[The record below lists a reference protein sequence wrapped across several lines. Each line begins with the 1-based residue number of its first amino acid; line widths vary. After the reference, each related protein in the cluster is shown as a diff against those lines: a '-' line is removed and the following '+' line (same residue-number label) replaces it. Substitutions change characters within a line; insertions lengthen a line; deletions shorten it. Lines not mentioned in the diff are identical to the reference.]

1 MAKGGSK
8 LRSQARN
15 SRRTP
20 VNTAA
25 PWPDLEE
32 AESRV
37 LHIQAKLH
45 RWATGDPDRRFDD
58 LYNLVCDP
66 AVERVASRTQSP
78 SVSAGAGAGAQD
90 PEGEREI
97 PEAGDR
103 DHTGPGGPGRPEA
116 GARTD
121 P

>member
-8 LRSQARN
+8 TRSEAGD

-45 RWATGDPDRRFDD
+45 RWATGDPNRRFDD

-66 AVERVASRTQSP
+66 RRPAGRVD
-78 SVSAGAGAGAQD
+78 AGQAEQRGTVGR
-90 PEGEREI
+90 GRW
-97 PEAGDR
+97 
-103 DHTGPGGPGRPEA
+103 GGTTLCRLC
-116 GARTD
+116 
-121 P
+121 

>member
-8 LRSQARN
+8 LRSQAGN

-66 AVERVASRTQSP
+66 ACCWLR
-78 SVSAGAGAGAQD
+78 
-90 PEGEREI
+90 
-97 PEAGDR
+97 
-103 DHTGPGGPGRPEA
+103 GPGSGGTKGHGRP
-116 GARTD
+116 GSTG
-121 P
+121 